1 MTRNN
6 SNRRQR
12 VDRPRVIGTLAER
25 AALIGCASR
34 VLDAMAKSGQF
45 DENDLRSL
53 DSVILGFL
61 REPEPRLLG
70 FCSYAHNHR
79 TASNAGER
87 TWRILVKRSLIH
99 VHDGELAATLY
110 HEFLHGILGYDEGHG
125 ALFQQYEG
133 LWGAVERGGVS

>member
-1 MTRNN
+1 MNRNR
-6 SNRRQR
+6 SKRQQR
-12 VDRPRVIGTLAER
+12 IDRPRVIGTLAER

-34 VLDAMAKSGQF
+34 VLDAMAKSGKF
-45 DENDLRSL
+45 DEGDLCSL

-99 VHDGELAATLY
+99 VQDGELAATLY

-133 LWGAVERGGVS
+133 LWDAIEGGGVS

>member
-53 DSVILGFL
+53 DSVILGFCESPSL
-61 REPEPRLLG
+61 VCWDFAHTHTITERRPMQASAHGG
-70 FCSYAHNHR
+70 F
-79 TASNAGER
+79 
-87 TWRILVKRSLIH
+87 W
-99 VHDGELAATLY
+99 
-110 HEFLHGILGYDEGHG
+110 
-125 ALFQQYEG
+125 
-133 LWGAVERGGVS
+133 